1 MTDSRAHILNRLRH
15 HELTPQAKAP
25 VYQKP
30 LGLSKAQRIKSFTEK
45 QQAVRGEVVLLNGSW
60 TDWMDKHFKDAH
72 LLIGTGE
79 LGDQASNLKNAK
91 AITHYDQ
98 PIESWKPDLFE
109 QIDVSITTSHA
120 GLAESGTLIL
130 KPTPQEPRL
139 MSLVPPAHVAILD
152 ANRLYENFAE
162 LMSAEDWSEMPT
174 NLLLISGPSKTADI
188 EQTLAYGIHGPKR
201 LITLIVNHD

>member
-1 MTDSRAHILNRLRH
+1 
-15 HELTPQAKAP
+15 
-25 VYQKP
+25 
-30 LGLSKAQRIKSFTEK
+30 LSKAQRIKSFTEK
-45 QQAVRGEVVLLNGSW
+45 QQAVRGEVVLLKGGW

-79 LGDQASNLKNAK
+79 LGDQSSDLKNPK

>member
-30 LGLSKAQRIKSFTEK
+30 LGLSKDQRIKSFTEK
-45 QQAVRGEVVLLNGSW
+45 QQAVRGEVVLLKGGW

-79 LGDQASNLKNAK
+79 LGDQASDLKNPK

-162 LMSAEDWSEMPT
+162 LMSAEYWSEMPT

>member
-15 HELTPQAKAP
+15 HELTPQAKSP

-45 QQAVRGEVVLLNGSW
+45 QQAVRGEVVLLKGSW

-72 LLIGTGE
+72 LLVGTGE
-79 LGDQASNLKNAK
+79 LSDQASELKNTK
-91 AITHYDQ
+91 AISHYDQ
-98 PIESWKPDLFE
+98 PIESWKQDLFE

>member
-45 QQAVRGEVVLLNGSW
+45 QQAVRGEVVLLKGGW

-72 LLIGTGE
+72 LLIGTGD
-79 LGDQASNLKNAK
+79 LGDQASDLKNTK

-162 LMSAEDWSEMPT
+162 LMSAEYWSEMPT